1 MSDNKERGPAP
12 ANDKRNQKPKMP
24 QVPKFNFYWIYGII
38 FAIFI
43 GLQFL
48 PQDVA
53 IKTTWFK
60 VETEMIMSNDVEK
73 IMVVNKER
81 AEVYLKKESLKNEKY
96 KDLKKRGFFGDEVGP
111 HYYFEI
117 GDVNQFTTD
126 LNNAR
131 VAYEKANPGQTL
143 QIPVEY
149 ITQHNYFGD
158 IIGWLLPFALLI
170 GLWLFIFRRM
180 GGGPGGGGQIFN
192 IGKSKAQL
200 FDKEASV
207 KVTFKDVAGL
217 DEAKVEVME
226 IVDFLKHPKKYT
238 NLGGKIP
245 KGALLVGPPG
255 TGKTL
260 LAKAVAG
267 EAGVPFFS
275 LSGSDFVEMFV
286 GVGASRV
293 RDLFRQAK
301 EKAPCII
308 FIDEIDAV
316 GRARGRSLMQGGNDE
331 RENTLNQLLT
341 EMDGFATDLGVIIL
355 AATNRPDILDPA
367 LLRPGRFDRQ
377 ISIDK

>member
-217 DEAKVEVME
+217 DEA
-226 IVDFLKHPKKYT
+226 
-238 NLGGKIP
+238 
-245 KGALLVGPPG
+245 
-255 TGKTL
+255 
-260 LAKAVAG
+260 
-267 EAGVPFFS
+267 
-275 LSGSDFVEMFV
+275 
-286 GVGASRV
+286 
-293 RDLFRQAK
+293 
-301 EKAPCII
+301 
-308 FIDEIDAV
+308 
-316 GRARGRSLMQGGNDE
+316 
-331 RENTLNQLLT
+331 
-341 EMDGFATDLGVIIL
+341 
-355 AATNRPDILDPA
+355 
-367 LLRPGRFDRQ
+367 
-377 ISIDK
+377 